1 MPDRGS
7 NAEPEKNSALAA
19 AYLAR
24 AATGSAGKP
33 AVATPIDPMHGQ
45 TAAAAEQTEPTTW
58 LDRFYGGDRKILEEI
73 YQGQFDRIDAAVG
86 TVLAGADR
94 ETVVHEVFLRLLR
107 DLPFRRLF
115 RGGDV
120 GAWLAVVARNQAI
133 DYSRRR
139 NRESP
144 SGIDLGS
151 TISTGD
157 ELARSAEARLL
168 IERFLR
174 DVLPPTWLAVFQ
186 ARFIAHLSQ
195 AEAAARLGKRRT
207 TLAYQELR
215 IRRLLRKFLLE
226 DA

>member
-1 MPDRGS
+1 M
-7 NAEPEKNSALAA
+7 EPAPSQSTA
-19 AYLAR
+19 
-24 AATGSAGKP
+24 
-33 AVATPIDPMHGQ
+33 DPPVLPVTDGG
-45 TAAAAEQTEPTTW
+45 TW
-58 LDRFYGGDRKILEEI
+58 LDRFHRGERKVLEQI
-73 YQGQFDRIDAAVG
+73 YQQQFERIDTAVG
-86 TVLAGADR
+86 TVLTGADR

-107 DLPFRRLF
+107 DDPFRRLF

-139 NRESP
+139 NREAP
-144 SGIDLGS
+144 AGINLGNTLAS
-151 TISTGD
+151 GD

-174 DVLPPTWLAVFQ
+174 DVLPPAWMAVFQ
-186 ARFIAHLSQ
+186 ARFVAHLSQ

-226 DA
+226 EA

>member
-1 MPDRGS
+1 
-7 NAEPEKNSALAA
+7 
-19 AYLAR
+19 
-24 AATGSAGKP
+24 
-33 AVATPIDPMHGQ
+33 V
-45 TAAAAEQTEPTTW
+45 
-58 LDRFYGGDRKILEEI
+58 LEAI
-73 YQGQFDRIDAAVG
+73 YQQHFERIDVAVG

-94 ETVVHEVFLRLLR
+94 ETVVHDVFLRVLR
-107 DLPFRRLF
+107 DEPFRRSF
-115 RGGDV
+115 RGGDL

-139 NRESP
+139 ARESP
-144 SGIDLGS
+144 SGIDLGAAL
-151 TISTGD
+151 STGD
-157 ELARSAEARLL
+157 ELARAAEARLL

-174 DVLPPTWLAVFQ
+174 DVLPPAWLAVFH
-186 ARFIAHLSQ
+186 ARFVSHLSQ

>member
-1 MPDRGS
+1 MPDQAS
-7 NAEPEKNSALAA
+7 NVGPEDTSAPAA

-24 AATGSAGKP
+24 AGGEGNSG
-33 AVATPIDPMHGQ
+33 VVTPMDAMHGQ
-45 TAAAAEQTEPTTW
+45 AVAPVERAPRDAW
-58 LDRFYGGDRKILEEI
+58 LDQLYQGDRKVLEEI
-73 YQGQFDRIDAAVG
+73 YQQQFDRIDAAVG
-86 TVLAGADR
+86 TVLNGADR

-107 DLPFRRLF
+107 DEPFRRLF

-120 GAWLAVVARNQAI
+120 GAWLAVVARNMAI

-151 TISTGD
+151 TLSTGD
-157 ELARSAEARLL
+157 EVARSAEARLL

-174 DVLPPTWLAVFQ
+174 DVLPPAWLAVFQ

-226 DA
+226 EA